1 MIWVASAKR
10 LLGRSAC
17 RPLRRKCNRIGG
29 PARQAFR
36 SRTISASPTFLNAS
50 RRPFLSHQFWSQ
62 PNDSA
67 IAQPD
72 FRLARQP
79 RLRRL
84 PAQRRPSWLS
94 GLRRRRPA
102 PWLIPG
108 QAGSDRSDY
117 GREYL
122 IDGRSQMETYE
133 PLKSPEIRRDEN
145 GRFDRHGKTLA
156 KTQKKVKPA
165 ALQANNNREK
175 TGQFKRGHSG
185 NPEGRFKPGESGN
198 PAGR

>member
-50 RRPFLSHQFWSQ
+50 RRPLLSHQFWSQ

-84 PAQRRPSWLS
+84 PAQCRPSRLS
-94 GLRRRRPA
+94 GLRRRRPT

-108 QAGSDRSDY
+108 QARSGRSDH
-117 GREYL
+117 GREHL
-122 IDGRSQMETYE
+122 NSTGEPQMETYK
-133 PLKSPEIRRDEN
+133 PLKPPEYRRNER
-145 GRFDRHGKTLA
+145 GQFDRPGKTLA
-156 KTQKKVKPA
+156 KTQKKTGLTNK
-165 ALQANNNREK
+165 LIKKSDGNQKFLKRE
-175 TGQFKRGHSG
+175 
-185 NPEGRFKPGESGN
+185 PDGRY
-198 PAGR
+198 